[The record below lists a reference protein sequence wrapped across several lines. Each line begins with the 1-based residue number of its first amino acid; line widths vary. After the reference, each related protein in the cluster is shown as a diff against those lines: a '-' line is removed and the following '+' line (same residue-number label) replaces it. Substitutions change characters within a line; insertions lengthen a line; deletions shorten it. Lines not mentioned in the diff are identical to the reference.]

1 MTKQDRA
8 AVTRAALIEAAAEEF
23 ERDGYAGVSLGRV
36 SHAAGLSNGAL
47 TFHFRSKADLADAV
61 VDSALAAVQASV
73 GEALSAARTPLDQL
87 SRVVTGITCMLHKN
101 VAVRA
106 AARLE
111 LDHSAGLKRWSSV
124 WHPLVRRLAEDAS
137 RAGELPAGA
146 RPEDVSALA
155 VLFIRAVALHTRA
168 HPAPPEGSRDQGD
181 GHASLDQHLRLW
193 AVARR
198 GLVSASPP

>member
-61 VDSALAAVQASV
+61 VDSALAAVRASV
-73 GEALSAARTPLDQL
+73 GEALSARTPLDQL
-87 SRVVTGITCMLHKN
+87 SGVVTGITCMLHKN
-101 VAVRA
+101 VAARA

-111 LDHSAGLKRWSSV
+111 LDRSAGLKRWSSV

-137 RAGELPAGA
+137 RAGELTTGT

-155 VLFIRAVALHTRA
+155 VLFIRAVALHTRG
-168 HPAPPEGSRDQGD
+168 HCVPPEDSGDQKD
-181 GHASLDQHLRLW
+181 GHASLAQHLRLW
-193 AVARR
+193 ALARR